1 MTPTHTRKRGRLF
14 RYYVSA
20 RVVKGEASTSPVS
33 RVPAGPVETAVID
46 QIRTILQS
54 PEVVVDVWRT
64 FRKDGHDITEAEVR
78 ESLVTFDD
86 LWAELFPAE
95 QSRIVRLLVERV
107 EVHEDG
113 LDIRLRTAGIRSLLD
128 DLRVDDRSEDTA

>member
-33 RVPAGPVETAVID
+33 RVPAGLVETAVID